1 MMLLIVLVAYQL
13 DLTVG
18 SSYIR
23 DTVIIA
29 FIVNETI
36 SILENAKL
44 MGIPIPEVIDR
55 ALDILK
61 IKTTMKARRNNNMP
75 KAIDLSTAGIHVGYG
90 FETTAGTK
98 PTAFIDIPN
107 PKSIPDLNPEPS
119 TYDTTSLNAT
129 EWKTYIQGLKDL
141 GGALGLKFGMSQVFK
156 DMWTKICS
164 EYKTNIATGKRLWI
178 EFYHP
183 SLKEGFFS
191 QENRQILVGQQQ
203 MLTRYGTQ
211 QLMLHQQVKLVGLQ
225 L

>member
-1 MMLLIVLVAYQL
+1 
-13 DLTVG
+13 
-18 SSYIR
+18 
-23 DTVIIA
+23 
-29 FIVNETI
+29 
-36 SILENAKL
+36 
-44 MGIPIPEVIDR
+44 
-55 ALDILK
+55 
-61 IKTTMKARRNNNMP
+61 MP

-183 SLKEGFFS
+183 SLKEGFFFTGEPTDIGWS
-191 QENRQILVGQQQ
+191 ATDVD
-203 MLTRYGTQ
+203 
-211 QLMLHQQVKLVGLQ
+211 QVWDTTVNVTPTGEIGWATAIEPTEAEG
-225 L
+225 